1 MKKITEKSIIQGR
14 GKSML
19 KVYNTL
25 TRQKEE
31 FVPLEEGK
39 VKMYVCGPTV
49 YNYIHIGNARSTVAF
64 DTVRRYLEYK
74 GFDVNYVSNF
84 TDVDDKIIRTAKELN
99 ITAPEVAQRFIDAYY
114 EDTAALG
121 VAKATNNPRVM
132 DSMPDIVEFV
142 QALIEKEYAY
152 ESMGDVYFRTR
163 KFKDYGKLSD
173 MSIDDLEV
181 GASNRLEDE
190 ENKKKE
196 DPLDFAL
203 WKAAKA
209 DEISWDSPWG
219 KGRPGWHIECSVMAT
234 KYLGDT
240 IDIHA
245 GGQDLAFPHHEN
257 EIAQSE
263 AKTGHPFAHYWMHNG
278 FVTMDNE
285 KMSKSLGNFVL
296 VHDIIKQVDPQIL
309 RFFMATTQYRR
320 PISYSM
326 TTIEEAKNNL
336 AKLRNA
342 YENVGHRLKDAVE
355 SIGTDEEKLAQL
367 EQFKQDFI
375 REMDDDFNA
384 ANGITVVYELA
395 KTMNIYSEQAE
406 VSKVV
411 LEAMREL
418 MSELL
423 QVFGITFEEETLLDE
438 KIEQLIVERNEAR
451 AAKNFQ
457 RSDEIRDLLKAEGI
471 ILDDTPQGTR
481 WKRG

>member
-1 MKKITEKSIIQGR
+1 
-14 GKSML
+14 ML
-19 KVYNTL
+19 KIYNTL

-121 VAKATNNPRVM
+121 VAKATKNPRVM
-132 DSMPDIVEFV
+132 DSMPDIVEFI

-326 TTIEEAKNNL
+326 ATIEEAKNNL

-355 SIGTDEEKLAQL
+355 SIGADEEKLAQL

-481 WKRG
+481 WRRG